1 MATAYPA
8 RVPSAFPF
16 LLWSRAVPS
25 HSVIRLLSTLLFSYI
40 NLSCYNSLDEEL
52 ANIWRIWPHNLP
64 SWGKVNKHS
73 QADDQASIFS
83 GKDAPVCMVRAF
95 PPRSA
100 APPPAPTWP
109 QEGPV
114 LRVGQGRRGWRPRC
128 PYKARISRDLQTV
141 HQYSSISAR
150 QLAGKYTWYRVCSE
164 RGAGNNF
171 RRQMFV
177 VLVVFA
183 RRLASL
189 DKCIN
194 RCYWLWQRGS
204 CRL

>member
-1 MATAYPA
+1 MLQLCNQWRPHFKPTKKFAHVIKSFFFCGHFLKVLVFLYPEDLSNMATAYPA

-25 HSVIRLLSTLLFSYI
+25 HSVIRLLSSLIFSYI

-52 ANIWRIWPHNLP
+52 ANIWRIWLYHLA

-73 QADDQASIFS
+73 QADDKASIFS
-83 GKDAPVCMVRAF
+83 GKDTPVCMVRAF

-100 APPPAPTWP
+100 APSPAPTWP

-128 PYKARISRDLQTV
+128 P
-141 HQYSSISAR
+141 
-150 QLAGKYTWYRVCSE
+150 
-164 RGAGNNF
+164 
-171 RRQMFV
+171 
-177 VLVVFA
+177 
-183 RRLASL
+183 
-189 DKCIN
+189 
-194 RCYWLWQRGS
+194 
-204 CRL
+204 